1 MISSMTRASI
11 WCFLLFAILITL
23 VAGCGGRA
31 QNGDGAGRDADQ
43 SVSASGGESDSEG
56 SSPLTVGFSQIE
68 NENPWRIAQ
77 TISMVD
83 EAERLG
89 IELIYADAGGQTSKQ
104 LDDVRYLLDQGID
117 YLIFDPRE
125 YEESAPALDMA
136 RDSGVPVIVVDRD
149 VRGVAGVDY
158 LTRIATD
165 FYNEGRLA
173 AEWLVAQHGETPM
186 RIVEV
191 TGTEGSSAAMD
202 RQRGFRSVMDRFAE
216 HSVIVAVTA
225 DFVRAEAQRVMENVI
240 QSGSRDFNAVFAHN
254 DEMAIGV
261 IQAMKNAGLVPGV
274 DAIVVGIDGARDAVK
289 AIIAGEMGATVVV
302 DPRYGPI
309 TFDTIRKIES
319 GESVPTEIIIPTV
332 VIDTAN
338 AETMIEESF

>member
-1 MISSMTRASI
+1 MIASMVRRYVRY
-11 WCFLLFAILITL
+11 TL
-23 VAGCGGRA
+23 VAAIATILVLGCQGRIEEPREETSA
-31 QNGDGAGRDADQ
+31 VSEEVRETDGIDR
-43 SVSASGGESDSEG
+43 
-56 SSPLTVGFSQIE
+56 LTVGFSQIE

-83 EAERLG
+83 EAKRLG
-89 IELIYADAGGQTSKQ
+89 IKLIYADAGGQTKKQ
-104 LDDVRYLLDQGID
+104 LEDVRHLLAQGID

-125 YEESAPALDMA
+125 YVESATALDWA
-136 RDSGVPVIVVDRD
+136 LESNVPVIVIDRD
-149 VRGVAGVDY
+149 VRGTAGVDY

-173 AEWLVAQHGETPM
+173 GEWFISHYGETPM

-191 TGTEGSSAAMD
+191 TGTEGSSAAID
-202 RQRGFRSVMDRFAE
+202 RQRGFRSVMDRYAE
-216 HSVIVAVTA
+216 HTVIVAVTA

-240 QSGSRDFNAVFAHN
+240 QSGSRNFNAVFAHN

-261 IQAMKNAGLVPGV
+261 IQAMKNAGLVPGE
-274 DAIVVGIDGARDAVK
+274 DAVVVGIDGARDAVK

-309 TFDTIRKIES
+309 TFETIQKIER
-319 GESVPTEIIIPTV
+319 GETVPTEIIIPNV
-332 VIDTAN
+332 VIDATN
-338 AETMIEESF
+338 AEDMIEESF